1 MYTSYF
7 ILKENIMSEQEI
19 IEIQESLEKFHNL
32 LDKQEQIFLNKIK
45 KLSYYV
51 ENSIDIS
58 CEISI
63 ECTQDL
69 IDDLRKLSIF
79 YEYFM
84 KRGKAT
90 KELIDDI
97 KKWIEA
103 INETI
108 NERVNPSIFTK
119 IKDKLF

>member
-1 MYTSYF
+1 
-7 ILKENIMSEQEI
+7 MSEQEI

-51 ENSIDIS
+51 ENCPDIS
-58 CEISI
+58 QEISI